1 MPKVDFKKDFK
12 RFFNPPDARVV
23 EEDIPLFHYLMVD
36 GEGAPGGQ
44 AYMDAIATLYPVAY
58 TLKFALK
65 PEHDFTIGPLETL
78 WWHDTPGGF
87 PISDPSQWKWTA
99 MIVVPDFVTEQHC
112 AAAVDSVRS
121 KGKPAPLLDRV
132 RLDSLDEG
140 RSVQIMHI
148 GPYEAEP
155 ATIHRL
161 HDYITD
167 NGLTM
172 RGRHHEIYL
181 SDPRATAPERLKTV
195 IRQPVH

>member
-1 MPKVDFKKDFK
+1 MKIDFKKDYK

-23 EEDIPLFHYLMVD
+23 EEDIPPFRYLMVD

-65 PEHDFTIGPLETL
+65 PEFEFTIGPLETL
-78 WWHDTPGGF
+78 WWHDSAGAF

-99 MIVVPDFVTEQHC
+99 MIIVPDFVTEDHV
-112 AAAVDSVRS
+112 AAAIDSVRS
-121 KGKPAPLLDRV
+121 EGKPAPLLDRV
-132 RLDSLDEG
+132 RLDVLDEG

-155 ATIHRL
+155 ATIQRL

-181 SDPRATAPERLKTV
+181 SDPRATAPERLKTA